1 MELLLLSCHFYKESL
16 YHEFTQICLEYLS
29 HNNEI
34 YMILTGEKNP
44 NWAMLTKYNWLQ
56 LNCTHFTFDSP
67 IKKVKAVFTSICN
80 EMKRI
85 QKRIYIVFLK
95 KNLKSKKT
103 FLPRSQ
109 VQKGVFS
116 VTWMQIDDLCPVHV
130 IWTRRPMS
138 KLVLNVKYLLLL
150 SFFNTWQIQLW
161 CPRSKWNMDEILA
174 FLA

>member
-1 MELLLLSCHFYKESL
+1 MSL
-16 YHEFTQICLEYLS
+16 PRFVLNIWVTITKFTWFWR
-29 HNNEI
+29 
-34 YMILTGEKNP
+34 GKNP

-80 EMKRI
+80 EMKKI
-85 QKRIYIVFLK
+85 QKRIFIVFLK

-130 IWTRRPMS
+130 IWIRRPMS
-138 KLVLNVKYLLLL
+138 KLVLNVKYLL
-150 SFFNTWQIQLW
+150 SVIVIFFKCGQVLQFRAHSRYYKGALTQ
-161 CPRSKWNMDEILA
+161 KG
-174 FLA
+174 

>member
-130 IWTRRPMS
+130 IWIRRPMS

-150 SFFNTWQIQLW
+150 SFFKCGQVLQFGAHSRYYKGAL
-161 CPRSKWNMDEILA
+161 
-174 FLA
+174 